1 MTALT
6 TRAARHVGFSS
17 ACRAVWISGAART
30 MLSSMASRTPRISAR
45 WSLILQMGAFA
56 LLMAVLVWP
65 QVQRYF
71 MKEAAEQ
78 NRVTARLVGDGLRS
92 ALDRYAPLPHL
103 IAARPELV
111 ELLRSPDDRDLAAG
125 VNAILLNTAISVTA
139 SDVYLMDTAGLTIAA
154 SSYRK
159 ERSFVGRNFSYRPY
173 FTQGLSGGLGQ
184 YFALGTTSGERGY
197 FYAAPVRDGP
207 RIIGVIAVKFTVD
220 AFEARWREASS
231 DIMVTDRAGVVFMAS
246 RPEWRLRASVPL
258 TPARRAEIEQ
268 NRQYPLDRLTPLSVD
283 RKIGPGGTKLAVI
296 EGAEY
301 LLASSTT
308 SRPAG
313 WTVTSLKRAAP
324 ARMQAAVLFAIL
336 ALLGVLMIVAARFLR
351 QRAAQRER
359 AQKLLERRVEERTA
373 ALSHEIAERRRTEE
387 TLRRTQAGL
396 VQAGK
401 LSALGQMS
409 AALSHEFNQPLQ
421 AVKAYAENAQTF
433 LDRGETGEVRDNIG
447 RISRMA
453 DRMAAISKHL
463 RNFAR
468 RPGEAIGPISL
479 VSVIDDALAVSAPKV
494 KASGV
499 QLDYSRPEGAPWVM
513 GGHVRLQQVLVNL
526 VSNGIDA
533 AGVQGRLHIAALPA
547 AGGWQVTVRDTGPG
561 LPPGAAEQMFDPFFT
576 TKPMG
581 QGLGLG
587 LSISYNIVRDFGGT
601 LWGANH
607 PDGGAIF
614 GVDLVAA
621 DAPERYVSARE
632 AAE

>member
-1 MTALT
+1 
-6 TRAARHVGFSS
+6 
-17 ACRAVWISGAART
+17 
-30 MLSSMASRTPRISAR
+30 MASRTPRISAR
-45 WSLILQMGAFA
+45 WSLTLQIGAFA

-71 MKEAAEQ
+71 LNEAAEQ
-78 NRVTARLVGDGLRS
+78 NSVTSRLVGDGLRS

-103 IAARPELV
+103 IAARPELSQ
-111 ELLRSPDDRDLAAG
+111 LLRRPNDRDLAAG
-125 VNAILLNTAISVTA
+125 VNELLLNTAISVTA

-173 FTQGLSGGLGQ
+173 FIQAIAGGLGQ

-207 RIIGVIAVKFTVD
+207 HIIGVVAVKFTVD

-231 DIMVTDRAGVVFMAS
+231 DIIVTDRAGIVFMAS
-246 RPEWRLRASVPL
+246 RPDWRLRASVAL

-268 NRQYPLDRLTPLSVD
+268 NRQYPLDRLTPLD
-283 RKIGPGGTKLAVI
+283 LEHKIGPGGIQLAI
-296 EGAEY
+296 IDGAEY
-301 LLASSTT
+301 MLATSTAT
-308 SRPAG
+308 QAAG
-313 WTVTSLKRAAP
+313 WTVTSLRRAAP
-324 ARMQAAVLFAIL
+324 ARLQAAVLFAIL
-336 ALLGVLMIVAARFLR
+336 AMLGLLMILAARVLR
-351 QRAAQRER
+351 HRAAQRMR
-359 AQKLLERRVEERTA
+359 ARKLLERRVDERTA
-373 ALSHEIAERRRTEE
+373 ALSHEITERRRTEE

-433 LDRGETGEVRDNIG
+433 LDRGETSEVRDNIG

-468 RPGEAIGPISL
+468 RPGEAIGPITL
-479 VSVIDDALAVSAPKV
+479 ISVIEDALAVSAPKA
-494 KASGV
+494 KANGV
-499 QLDYSRPEGAPWVM
+499 QLDYIRPEGAPWVM

-533 AGVQGRLHIAALPA
+533 AGAQGRLDIAVLPS

-601 LWGANH
+601 LWGADH
-607 PDGGAIF
+607 HEGGAIF

-621 DAPERYVSARE
+621 DVPEQDKSVQE

>member
-1 MTALT
+1 
-6 TRAARHVGFSS
+6 
-17 ACRAVWISGAART
+17 
-30 MLSSMASRTPRISAR
+30 MLRRMASHTPRISAR
-45 WSLILQMGAFA
+45 WSLTLQIGAFA
-56 LLMAVLVWP
+56 LVMAVLVWP

-71 MKEAAEQ
+71 LNEAAEQ
-78 NRVTARLVGDGLRS
+78 NGVTSRLVGDGLRS

-103 IAARPELV
+103 IAARPELLQ
-111 ELLRSPDDRDLAAG
+111 LLRRPYDRDLVAG
-125 VNAILLNTAISVTA
+125 VNAILRNTAISVTA
-139 SDVYLMDTAGLTIAA
+139 SDVYLMDAAGLTIAA

-173 FTQGLSGGLGQ
+173 FIQALAGGLGQ

-207 RIIGVIAVKFTVD
+207 HIIGVVAVKFTVD

-231 DIMVTDRAGVVFMAS
+231 DIIVTDRADIVFMAS
-246 RPEWRLRASVPL
+246 RPDWRLRASVAL

-268 NRQYPLDRLTPLSVD
+268 NRQYPLDQLTLLD
-283 RKIGPGGTKLAVI
+283 LERKTGPGGIQLAMI
-296 EGAEY
+296 DGAEY
-301 LLASSTT
+301 LLATSTAT
-308 SRPAG
+308 QAAG
-313 WTVTSLKRAAP
+313 WTVTSLRRAAP
-324 ARMQAAVLFAIL
+324 ARLQAAVLFAIL
-336 ALLGVLMIVAARFLR
+336 AMLGLLMILAARVLR
-351 QRAAQRER
+351 HRAAQRMR
-359 AQKLLERRVEERTA
+359 ARKLLERRVDERTA

-433 LDRGETGEVRDNIG
+433 LDRGETSEVRDNIG

-468 RPGEAIGPISL
+468 RPGEAIGLISL
-479 VSVIDDALAVSAPKV
+479 VSVIDDALAVSGPKA
-494 KASGV
+494 KASDV
-499 QLDYSRPEGAPWVM
+499 QLDYIRPEGAPWVM

-533 AGVQGRLHIAALPA
+533 AGAQGRLHIAVLPR

-601 LWGANH
+601 LWGADH
-607 PDGGAIF
+607 HEGGAIF

-621 DAPERYVSARE
+621 DAPEQDRPVQE

>member
-1 MTALT
+1 
-6 TRAARHVGFSS
+6 
-17 ACRAVWISGAART
+17 
-30 MLSSMASRTPRISAR
+30 MLRRMASRTPRISAR
-45 WSLILQMGAFA
+45 WSLTLQIGAFA

-71 MKEAAEQ
+71 LNEAAEQ
-78 NRVTARLVGDGLRS
+78 NSVTSRLVGDGLRS

-103 IAARPELV
+103 IAARPELSQ
-111 ELLRSPDDRDLAAG
+111 LLRRPNDRDLAAG
-125 VNAILLNTAISVTA
+125 VNELLLNTAISVTA

-173 FTQGLSGGLGQ
+173 FIQAIAGGLGQ

-207 RIIGVIAVKFTVD
+207 HIIGVVAVKFTVD

-231 DIMVTDRAGVVFMAS
+231 DIIVTDRAGIVFMAS
-246 RPEWRLRASVPL
+246 RPDWRLRASVAL

-268 NRQYPLDRLTPLSVD
+268 NRQYPLDRLTPLD
-283 RKIGPGGTKLAVI
+283 LEHKIGPGGIQLAI
-296 EGAEY
+296 IDGAEY
-301 LLASSTT
+301 MLATSTAT
-308 SRPAG
+308 QAAG
-313 WTVTSLKRAAP
+313 WTVTSLRRAAP
-324 ARMQAAVLFAIL
+324 ARLQAAVLFAIL
-336 ALLGVLMIVAARFLR
+336 AMLGLLMILAARVLR
-351 QRAAQRER
+351 HRAAQRMR
-359 AQKLLERRVEERTA
+359 ARKLLERRVDERTA
-373 ALSHEIAERRRTEE
+373 ALSHEITERRRTEE

-433 LDRGETGEVRDNIG
+433 LDRGETSEVRDNIG

-468 RPGEAIGPISL
+468 RPGEAIGPITL
-479 VSVIDDALAVSAPKV
+479 ISVIEDALAVSAPKA
-494 KASGV
+494 KANGV
-499 QLDYSRPEGAPWVM
+499 QLDYIRPEGAPWVM

-533 AGVQGRLHIAALPA
+533 AGAQGRLDIAVLPS

-601 LWGANH
+601 LWGADH
-607 PDGGAIF
+607 HEGGAIF

-621 DAPERYVSARE
+621 DVPEQDKSVQE